1 MEAPSV
7 GSVQTDD
14 LDSLIADSLGGVQA
28 ALDSDKK
35 VVAPAPAARNAG
47 EALRELQQGPGRTAD
62 GEEFFANLVKT
73 FQDENFQ
80 KTMADAMQGIDP
92 EGAAKLPGEAAEDK
106 GGYAAGAV
114 VASSSSAPAASEAKS
129 ESSKPEDFLQ
139 NFLSSFDAATG
150 ADPNF
155 EKQLTGLMTSMIS
168 SDLIVEPMQQI
179 VDSLEPWLKSKKG
192 LAKADRTRYEAQL
205 RLYKQIVGLYKQ
217 NPDPLPDSA
226 REQVQKLLN
235 ELHTL
240 GQPPDEVMSQIT
252 PKDAEEGGESLE
264 DFMKQMGLDQN
275 LGTAEQELLEK
286 LQDPEE
292 LTKVMKDMAGEEACK
307 QQ

>member
-1 MEAPSV
+1 MEI
-7 GSVQTDD
+7 DD

-28 ALDSDKK
+28 ALESDKK
-35 VVAPAPAARNAG
+35 AVAPAPAARNAG

-62 GEEFFANLVKT
+62 GEEFFSNLVKT

-80 KTMADAMQGIDP
+80 KTMADAMQGIEPD
-92 EGAAKLPGEAAEDK
+92 GATKLPGEGAEDK

-114 VASSSSAPAASEAKS
+114 AASSSSSAPTSSEAKS
-129 ESSKPEDFLQ
+129 GISKPEDFLQ

-155 EKQLTGLMTSMIS
+155 EQQLTGLMTSMIS

-179 VDSLEPWLKSKKG
+179 VDTLEPWLKSKKG
-192 LAKADRTRYEAQL
+192 LAKADRTRYESQL
-205 RLYKQIVGLYKQ
+205 QLYKQIVGLYKQ

-235 ELHTL
+235 ELHSL

-252 PKDAEEGGESLE
+252 PKDAEDGGESLE

-292 LTKVMKDMAGEEACK
+292 LTKVMKDIAGEEACK

>member
-1 MEAPSV
+1 ME
-7 GSVQTDD
+7 TDD

-28 ALDSDKK
+28 ALESDKK
-35 VVAPAPAARNAG
+35 AVTPAPAARNAG

-62 GEEFFANLVKT
+62 GEEFFTNLVKT

-80 KTMADAMQGIDP
+80 KTMADAMQGIETDS
-92 EGAAKLPGEAAEDK
+92 ATKLPGECAEV
-106 GGYAAGAV
+106 AV
-114 VASSSSAPAASEAKS
+114 AASSSSAPASSEAKS

-150 ADPNF
+150 SDPNF

-192 LAKADRTRYEAQL
+192 LSKADRTRYEAQL
-205 RLYKQIVGLYKQ
+205 KLYKQIVGIYKQ

-235 ELHTL
+235 ELHTH

>member
-1 MEAPSV
+1 MEV
-7 GSVQTDD
+7 DD

-35 VVAPAPAARNAG
+35 AVAPAPAARNAG

-80 KTMADAMQGIDP
+80 KTMADAMQGIDAD
-92 EGAAKLPGEAAEDK
+92 GATKLPGEAAEDK
-106 GGYAAGAV
+106 GGYAAGTVA
-114 VASSSSAPAASEAKS
+114 ASSSSAPAAKS

-155 EKQLTGLMTSMIS
+155 EQQLTGLMTSMIS

-192 LAKADRTRYEAQL
+192 LAKPDRTRYEAQL
-205 RLYKQIVGLYKQ
+205 RLYKQIVGVYKQ
-217 NPDPLPDSA
+217 HPDPLPDPA